1 MSVVPSV
8 CPLDCPDRCSLDV
21 TVDQGRVTKVAGSHR
36 NPATEGFIC
45 TKVAKFDRRVHGPE
59 RLLRPAIRVGPR
71 GPGARFEPVS
81 WDEAIA
87 EIAGRFRAIIAE
99 SGAEA
104 ILPYWYGGSN
114 GYLTG
119 GGLDARLWAKL
130 GTSRIDRTLC
140 AANAGAAATSV
151 YTDLPGADPADVA
164 DSRCVVLWGVNPHA
178 SGVHLVPHVKRVL
191 DEGGDLLL
199 VDPRRTPFADKAT
212 VHLQPLPGTDGAV
225 ALALVH
231 LAFARGLADR
241 AFLAD
246 HAADADALEAYVR
259 DWTPARAAK
268 LADVRVAEIERFA
281 EVYAAASP
289 AIVRCGWGVERT
301 RNGTDAIRAILSLPA
316 VYGKFGV
323 KGGGYAMST
332 SAGYRVDKTKLVPP
346 HHARVFNMSN
356 LGRILAEASPPVR
369 ALYVYDCNPV
379 ATVPD
384 QARVIAGLSRPDL
397 FVVVHE
403 QVAND
408 TTDYADV
415 RLPATTFL
423 EHKELS
429 RSYGGYL
436 LQWATPA
443 IPPVGESRANH
454 AVFAALAAAL
464 GLDAPALQITEDE
477 LAAEVVAAVPAAP
490 PDAWARLQADRFV
503 KLPSLVQFVDVFP
516 SKKISFLAADPPR
529 YREPPVDADRPLV
542 VISPASSRGI
552 SSTLFETLGVDEA
565 RVSVHPD
572 DAVAYGLTEGAPA
585 RVWNSV
591 GETVLRVRVDAGM
604 RPGVAMI
611 PKGVWRRSTQNG
623 FSGNALVPDH
633 VDERGGGACY
643 NDARVSIA
651 AAGLPSA

>member
-1 MSVVPSV
+1 
-8 CPLDCPDRCSLDV
+8 
-21 TVDQGRVTKVAGSHR
+21 
-36 NPATEGFIC
+36 
-45 TKVAKFDRRVHGPE
+45 
-59 RLLRPAIRVGPR
+59 
-71 GPGARFEPVS
+71 
-81 WDEAIA
+81 
-87 EIAGRFRAIIAE
+87 
-99 SGAEA
+99 
-104 ILPYWYGGSN
+104 
-114 GYLTG
+114 
-119 GGLDARLWAKL
+119 
-130 GTSRIDRTLC
+130 
-140 AANAGAAATSV
+140 
-151 YTDLPGADPADVA
+151 
-164 DSRCVVLWGVNPHA
+164 
-178 SGVHLVPHVKRVL
+178 
-191 DEGGDLLL
+191 
-199 VDPRRTPFADKAT
+199 
-212 VHLQPLPGTDGAV
+212 
-225 ALALVH
+225 
-231 LAFARGLADR
+231 
-241 AFLAD
+241 
-246 HAADADALEAYVR
+246 
-259 DWTPARAAK
+259 
-268 LADVRVAEIERFA
+268 
-281 EVYAAASP
+281 
-289 AIVRCGWGVERT
+289 
-301 RNGTDAIRAILSLPA
+301 
-316 VYGKFGV
+316 
-323 KGGGYAMST
+323 MST
-332 SAGYRVDKTKLVPP
+332 SGGYRIDKQQIEVP
-346 HHARVFNMSN
+346 HTGRLLNMSQ
-356 LGRILAEASPPVR
+356 LGRDLLERRDPPIR
-369 ALYVYDCNPV
+369 SLYVYDCNPV

-454 AVFAALAAAL
+454 AVFGALAAAL
-464 GLDAPALQITEDE
+464 GLDEPSLQITEDA

-490 PDAWARLQADRFV
+490 ADAWARLQADRFV

-552 SSTLFETLGVDEA
+552 SSTFFETLGVDEA

-651 AAGLPSA
+651 PVGLLSA